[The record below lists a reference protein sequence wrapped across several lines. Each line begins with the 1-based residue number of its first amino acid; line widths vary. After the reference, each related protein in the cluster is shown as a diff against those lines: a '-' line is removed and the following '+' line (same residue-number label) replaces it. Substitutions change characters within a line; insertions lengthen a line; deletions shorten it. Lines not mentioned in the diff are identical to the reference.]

1 MKFLIDL
8 PGKDNWSHLVSDDL
22 KILHSFMRKMKI
34 SISRFHKG
42 KNLPH
47 YDIKK
52 TEFEKIINNEN
63 YKIEIVSSKEIVK
76 FLRNNYG
83 DKKI

>member
-1 MKFLIDL
+1 MRFLIDL
-8 PGKDNWSHLVSDDL
+8 PGEDNWSHLVSDNL
-22 KILHSFMRKMKI
+22 NVLHSFMRKMKI
-34 SISRFHKG
+34 SVSRFHKG